1 MNKLPSYRP
10 FVVPVINHGR
20 VAITVPPFPPKHWQ
34 ASPPNRKNG
43 SYSLY
48 HLDVHATPSSAEW
61 RSRQSVVRMEACE
74 KYLSGV
80 EKRKKKKRKKQ
91 GSLLATSMIGSHVD
105 KVRKKKQETP
115 TIIHIQLQKNG
126 DTATTGYWG
135 YQGLRYRYG
144 ELTRKGSPV

>member
-1 MNKLPSYRP
+1 MALKTKRRAYGGVRKV
-10 FVVPVINHGR
+10 FVG
-20 VAITVPPFPPKHWQ
+20 
-34 ASPPNRKNG
+34 G
-43 SYSLY
+43 
-48 HLDVHATPSSAEW
+48 
-61 RSRQSVVRMEACE
+61 
-74 KYLSGV
+74 G
-80 EKRKKKKRKKQ
+80 KKKEKKKQ